1 VRPVLC
7 EGYAN
12 SHRWEGTGY
21 SALSIGFA
29 DKTDVLLLGPFLTGS
44 HLLIERGG
52 NDGCLLKFVGG
63 ITYAHP
69 VPEVW

>member
-1 VRPVLC
+1 V
-7 EGYAN
+7 
-12 SHRWEGTGY
+12 
-21 SALSIGFA
+21 
-29 DKTDVLLLGPFLTGS
+29 
-44 HLLIERGG
+44 RGG